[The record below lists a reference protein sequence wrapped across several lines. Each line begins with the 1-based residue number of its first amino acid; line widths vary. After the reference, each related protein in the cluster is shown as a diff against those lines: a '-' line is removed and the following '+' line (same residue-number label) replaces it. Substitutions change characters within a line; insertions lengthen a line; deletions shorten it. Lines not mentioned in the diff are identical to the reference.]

1 VERHNPLRDEVVDS
15 NHSPPFVCCIFF
27 ELMTWWLVRS
37 GEVVAGA
44 VGPPFVCC
52 ILLN

>member
-1 VERHNPLRDEVVDS
+1 VAGAVR
-15 NHSPPFVCCIFF
+15 
-27 ELMTWWLVRS
+27 WLVRS